1 MDVSQSRQTAKLLF
15 SLKSAMLNLESEV
28 RTLKRIEKYFV
39 KHVYANSFAH
49 IIAGVGIGALI
60 TNSFLNPHPVRYG
73 ITLIAVGLLFYVYA
87 YFQK

>member
-1 MDVSQSRQTAKLLF
+1 MYPQSRQTEKLLF

-28 RTLKRIEKYFV
+28 RILKRIEKYFA
-39 KHVYANSFAH
+39 KHVYFNSFAH
-49 IIAGVGIGALI
+49 LVVGVGIGALI

-73 ITLIAVGLLFYVYA
+73 IALITIGVLFHAYA